1 MKSGQKVTALLGMN
15 LFDSLHLLHTS
26 TISLL
31 TKRQRILLVKS
42 QTEFPV
48 SMPAVALHGE
58 SESFHD
64 SALKSLFYLL
74 RSALGESVP
83 AKWLHSQRV
92 F

>member
-15 LFDSLHLLHTS
+15 LLDSLRPLHVS
-26 TISLL
+26 TISHL

-42 QTEFPV
+42 PTDFPV
-48 SMPAVALHGE
+48 SMPVVVLHGE

-74 RSALGESVP
+74 SSALGESVS
-83 AKWLHSQRV
+83 AKWLHSQCV